1 MEPSDGSANILASLQ
16 ASMVRPHPKDPGQ
29 WDMEPLRVGPAREPP
44 PPPPPPR
51 PHRLP
56 GFLGSLRKS

>member
-29 WDMEPLRVGPAREPP
+29 WDMEPLRVGPALPHPVPP
-44 PPPPPPR
+44 PVPPVFPA
-51 PHRLP
+51 
-56 GFLGSLRKS
+56 FSEV

>member
-29 WDMEPLRVGPAREPP
+29 WDMEPLRVGPALPHPVPP
-44 PPPPPPR
+44 PVPPV
-51 PHRLP
+51 
-56 GFLGSLRKS
+56 FLAS

>member
-29 WDMEPLRVGPAREPP
+29 WDMEPLRVGPALPHPVPP
-44 PPPPPPR
+44 VSPVS
-51 PHRLP
+51 
-56 GFLGSLRKS
+56 LGSLRKS

>member
-29 WDMEPLRVGPAREPP
+29 WDMEPLRVGPALPHHVPP
-44 PPPPPPR
+44 VPTV
-51 PHRLP
+51 
-56 GFLGSLRKS
+56 FLAS